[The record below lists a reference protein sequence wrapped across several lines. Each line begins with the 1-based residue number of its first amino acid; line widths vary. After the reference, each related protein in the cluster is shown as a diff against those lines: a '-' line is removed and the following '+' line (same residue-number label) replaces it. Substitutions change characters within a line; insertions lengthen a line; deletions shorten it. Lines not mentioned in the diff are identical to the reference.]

1 MFISSNRVAQ
11 HDQMTGIFINLLPKK
26 QSVQKT
32 PQQPDSTAGA
42 GKEQGKM
49 RFNTL
54 NRPQG
59 GMMEKKKPTLTQ
71 LGMLFGIIVGAGIGT
86 LLFVFTGNPLY
97 FTVVGIGLVLGLIFG
112 AGMDRQKDSLQDE

>member
-1 MFISSNRVAQ
+1 
-11 HDQMTGIFINLLPKK
+11 
-26 QSVQKT
+26 
-32 PQQPDSTAGA
+32 
-42 GKEQGKM
+42 
-49 RFNTL
+49 
-54 NRPQG
+54 
-59 GMMEKKKPTLTQ
+59 MEKKKPTLTQ